1 MQEKQPLDFMEEG
14 GKRRIWQERFAKKI
28 LQSWRK
34 WFIISIKS
42 DRYGLRFLSCRTTGT
57 GRLRVQAYIKRS
69 E

>member
-1 MQEKQPLDFMEEG
+1 MQENHPLDFMEEG

-42 DRYGLRFLSCRTTGT
+42 DRYGL
-57 GRLRVQAYIKRS
+57 
-69 E
+69 